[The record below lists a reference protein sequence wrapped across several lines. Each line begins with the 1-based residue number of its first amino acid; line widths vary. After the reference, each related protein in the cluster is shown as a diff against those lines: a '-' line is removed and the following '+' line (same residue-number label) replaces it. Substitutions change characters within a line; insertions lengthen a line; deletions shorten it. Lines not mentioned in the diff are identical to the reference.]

1 MRAAPCCRRQSVNPP
16 VDEPTSRQTGP
27 WGSMLKSASA
37 PSSLIPPR
45 LAYFSVRLFTSIRA
59 CSGNRVP
66 ALSTR
71 RPSTRTSPARI
82 IASAFCGESASARST
97 RRASRRFLLGLAVML
112 RTSSAADYQEL
123 GHLTQ
128 AAGAFA
134 VRSKFGDGVV
144 RELMRNFVGALQAV
158 NRGVGGFLLR
168 DIFAGR
174 FAQRRGRFLDVQN
187 VVGNLKCPANRF
199 TKPPQAR
206 YVFRAS
212 TRAEGTGGDGTAN
225 QRGRL

>member
-16 VDEPTSRQTGP
+16 VDEPTSRQTEP

-82 IASAFCGESASARST
+82 IASAWCGESASARST
-97 RRASRRFLLGLAVML
+97 RRASRGFVLGLAVML
-112 RTSSAADYQEL
+112 RSSSAADYQEF
-123 GHLTQ
+123 GHLSQ

-134 VRSKFGDGVV
+134 VRRKFSDRLV
-144 RELMRNFVGALQAV
+144 RQLMRNFVGPLQAV

-174 FAQRRGRFLDVQN
+174 FAQCRGRFLDVQN

-206 YVFRAS
+206 HGFCTGAS
-212 TRAEGTGGDGTAN
+212 AQGSGGDGSAN
-225 QRGRL
+225 QRSRL

>member
-1 MRAAPCCRRQSVNPP
+1 
-16 VDEPTSRQTGP
+16 
-27 WGSMLKSASA
+27 MLKSDSA

-112 RTSSAADYQEL
+112 RTPRAADYQEF

-134 VRSKFGDGVV
+134 VRRKFSDRLV
-144 RELMRNFVGALQAV
+144 RPLMRNFLGPLQAL
-158 NRGVGGFLLR
+158 NRGAGGCFVR
-168 DIFAGR
+168 HIFAGR
-174 FAQRRGRFLDVQN
+174 F
-187 VVGNLKCPANRF
+187 
-199 TKPPQAR
+199 
-206 YVFRAS
+206 
-212 TRAEGTGGDGTAN
+212 
-225 QRGRL
+225 